1 MAETGIWDN
10 IFVGLARSHRAGSI
24 EKIWD
29 MIHLFSSLR
38 SGYNCFVEKER
49 YCYRACS
56 LAIRVLRE
64 ETDEPN
70 IYSDE
75 WDTGEIKRAIRK
87 LKKLKKQCIR
97 NGEYE
102 HAVCV
107 GIEKLEAKL
116 ESLNNRR
123 EEK

>member
-10 IFVGLARSHRAGSI
+10 IFVRQARSHHAGSI

-29 MIHLFSSLR
+29 MIHLLSDLR
-38 SGYNCFVEKER
+38 ARDNFY
-49 YCYRACS
+49 YYYDCS

-87 LKKLKKQCIR
+87 LKKLKKQCVR

-102 HAVCV
+102 YAVCV
-107 GIEKLEAKL
+107 GIEKLETKLDVL
-116 ESLNNRR
+116 ESGK
-123 EEK
+123 EKVI